1 MRVYRGGPREA
12 RLGKAKM
19 RGFPHSDD
27 PEKAVKGEPW
37 AGVTPSGRSPMTWI
51 PMKRGPEGSEAKG
64 RGLGIKR
71 SQAKRNPNPVKS
83 LQDLDYASET

>member
-1 MRVYRGGPREA
+1 MRVYRGDPREA

-27 PEKAVKGEPW
+27 PEETVKGELW
-37 AGVTPSGRSPMTWI
+37 VGVAPSGRSPVTWI

-64 RGLGIKR
+64 RWLGIKR
-71 SQAKRNPNPVKS
+71 YQAK
-83 LQDLDYASET
+83 